1 MQIKVNLEETLSLN
15 EYKHPKQVVK
25 ITYSQIIATCYHNL
39 DLNLVFFSLFP
50 FINNCI
56 VHNSLENLIFKKVGH
71 LILTTFV
78 LKYFDQWQKYFVCKF
93 NAFLPPSPLNVKH
106 VCQDVVSVIYQKFP
120 VTTSSRR
127 KQRHSFIFDTYKEVG
142 RRLIHAFRR
151 NLPQSESIRQ
161 NSSRFG
167 SLDDTFIISL
177 IGEDHAIMMRKCRM
191 NVKWINIEVSRPGLC
206 CDSFCRQT
214 NMLPTDKSVVVSLV
228 PAAY

>member
-78 LKYFDQWQKYFVCKF
+78 LKYFDQ
-93 NAFLPPSPLNVKH
+93 
-106 VCQDVVSVIYQKFP
+106 
-120 VTTSSRR
+120 
-127 KQRHSFIFDTYKEVG
+127 
-142 RRLIHAFRR
+142 
-151 NLPQSESIRQ
+151 
-161 NSSRFG
+161 
-167 SLDDTFIISL
+167 
-177 IGEDHAIMMRKCRM
+177 
-191 NVKWINIEVSRPGLC
+191 
-206 CDSFCRQT
+206 
-214 NMLPTDKSVVVSLV
+214 
-228 PAAY
+228 